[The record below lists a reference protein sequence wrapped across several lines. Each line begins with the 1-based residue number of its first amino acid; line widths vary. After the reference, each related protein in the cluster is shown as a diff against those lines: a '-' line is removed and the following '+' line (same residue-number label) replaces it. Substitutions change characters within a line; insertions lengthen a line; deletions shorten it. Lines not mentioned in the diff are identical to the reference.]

1 MSIRVPSGR
10 FFGEKFKS
18 EAAGRLLLTEY
29 RYPTAFVIKKHWHE
43 APYVAF
49 VLRGGYTEF
58 HSTARRE
65 CRAGCLLIQPAG
77 EIHWEK
83 HGPAPVRIF
92 SVQYTPQFLNGMD
105 AWAAPPAAPAAL
117 HAPELG
123 HLARQLHREFV
134 DDDPLASLA
143 AEAFALECLVSLRRQ
158 DRHDAF
164 KGNQSPRWLTIVKE
178 MLHDELSLVPSIA
191 TIGREVG
198 VHPVHVSRAF
208 RRYFGC
214 TIGEYV
220 RRLRVQRAQQLLA
233 NPRVSLSEIAALV
246 GYSDQSHFSVAFKRL
261 TGTSPGA
268 YRRLLDTRL
277 IRI

>member
-1 MSIRVPSGR
+1 MSIKVPSGR

-29 RYPTAFVIKKHWHE
+29 RYPKAFVIKKHWHE

-49 VLRGGYTEF
+49 VLRGAYNEYNG
-58 HSTARRE
+58 TARRE

-77 EIHWEK
+77 ETHWEK
-83 HGPAPVRIF
+83 HGPTPVRIF
-92 SVQYTPQFLNGMD
+92 SVQYTPQFLNDTGG
-105 AWAAPPAAPAAL
+105 WAAPPAAPAVL
-117 HAPELG
+117 RAPELG
-123 HLARQLHREFV
+123 HLALQLHREFL
-134 DDDPLASLA
+134 DGDPLAPLA
-143 AEAFALECLVSLRRQ
+143 AEAYALECLVSLRRQ

-164 KGNQSPRWLTIVKE
+164 KGTQSPRWLTVVKE
-178 MLHDELSLVPSIA
+178 MLHDEPSLVPSVA

-214 TIGEYV
+214 TIGEYL

-233 NPRVSLSEIAALV
+233 DPLVSLSEIAGMV

-268 YRRLLDTRL
+268 YRRLSHTSHAQ
-277 IRI
+277 

>member
-1 MSIRVPSGR
+1 MSIKVPSGR
-10 FFGEKFKS
+10 FFGDKFKS

-49 VLRGGYTEF
+49 VLRGAYTEF
-58 HSTARRE
+58 HSTACRD
-65 CRAGCLLIQPAG
+65 CRAGSLLIQPAG
-77 EIHWEK
+77 EVHWEK
-83 HGPAPVRIF
+83 HGPTPVRIF

-105 AWAAPPAAPAAL
+105 GSVPPPVAPAAL

-123 HLARQLHREFV
+123 YLARQLHREFL
-134 DDDPLASLA
+134 DGDPLAALA

-158 DRHDAF
+158 DRHREF
-164 KGNQSPRWLTIVKE
+164 KGNQSPRWLISVKE
-178 MLHDELSLVPSIA
+178 MLQDEPSRVPSVA

-198 VHPVHVSRAF
+198 VHPVHISRAF

-220 RRLRVQRAQQLLA
+220 RRLRVQRAQQLLGDS
-233 NPRVSLSEIAALV
+233 RVSLSEIAALV

-268 YRRLLDTRL
+268 YRRLSAH
-277 IRI
+277 